1 MSKKNTK
8 RLQQRRWRV
17 ISRRGY
23 VLVGSVGL
31 IAVMGLAT
39 VAGPWRT
46 SLSRTRVGSLFF
58 SPPPPLPPPGSP
70 SKEYI
75 YAGGRLIATE
85 EPNPM
90 VAPTNLIADTFS
102 NARIDLTWTAAPPGA
117 HHYQVERAGV
127 IGESNFQPI
136 NSNVVGTTYNDSTV
150 TSGQAYIYRVR
161 AADAT
166 GNLSPVSNIDVATAI
181 TFEDD
186 PFPAPPTLTLIRAQ
200 HILQL
205 RTAINAVRIAAALP
219 TATWTRPIDPAQPGT
234 VTIMAI
240 DVEELRTKLDDALDV
255 FDLPTGGYTN
265 SSLAGQPILKDHI
278 RELRLRVK

>member
-8 RLQQRRWRV
+8 RPQQRRWRV
-17 ISRRGY
+17 IGRRGY

-31 IAVMGLAT
+31 IAVLGLAT

-102 NARIDLTWTAAPPGA
+102 SARIDLTWTAAPGA
-117 HHYQVERAGV
+117 HHYQVERAPNLGGTFTV
-127 IGESNFQPI
+127 V
-136 NSNVVGTTYNDSTV
+136 NSNVVGTTYQDTTV
-150 TSGQAYIYRVR
+150 TSVNAYLYRVR
-161 AADAT
+161 TADSV
-166 GNLSPVSNIDVATAI
+166 GNLSAPSGVDVATAI
-181 TFEDD
+181 TFTDN
-186 PFPAPPTLTLIRAQ
+186 PLTVGTTPVKAV
-200 HILQL
+200 HMTEL
-205 RTAINAVRIAAALP
+205 RQAVNAVRAAANLSA
-219 TATWTRPIDPAQPGT
+219 ATWTDPT
-234 VTIMAI
+234 LSTSVTIKAVHVTEMRSNLDAALTALGITTSAYTDPSLTGIAI
-240 DVEELRTKLDDALDV
+240 KKVHVDEVR
-255 FDLPTGGYTN
+255 
-265 SSLAGQPILKDHI
+265 Q
-278 RELRLRVK
+278 RVK

>member
-8 RLQQRRWRV
+8 RPQQRRWRV
-17 ISRRGY
+17 IGRRGY

-31 IAVMGLAT
+31 IAVLGLAT

-102 NARIDLTWTAAPPGA
+102 SARIDLTWTAAPGA
-117 HHYQVERAGV
+117 HHYQVERAPNLGGTFTV
-127 IGESNFQPI
+127 V
-136 NSNVVGTTYNDSTV
+136 NSNVVGTSYQDTTV
-150 TSGQAYIYRVR
+150 TSVNAYLYRVR
-161 AADAT
+161 TADSV
-166 GNLSPVSNIDVATAI
+166 GNLSAPSGVDVATAI
-181 TFEDD
+181 TFTDN
-186 PFPAPPTLTLIRAQ
+186 PLTVGTTPVKAV
-200 HILQL
+200 HMTEL
-205 RTAINAVRIAAALP
+205 RQAVNAVRAAANLSA
-219 TATWTRPIDPAQPGT
+219 ATWTDPTLSTSVPIKAVHVTEMRSNLDAALTALGITTSAYTDPSLTG
-234 VTIMAI
+234 IAI
-240 DVEELRTKLDDALDV
+240 KKVHVDEVR
-255 FDLPTGGYTN
+255 
-265 SSLAGQPILKDHI
+265 Q
-278 RELRLRVK
+278 RVK